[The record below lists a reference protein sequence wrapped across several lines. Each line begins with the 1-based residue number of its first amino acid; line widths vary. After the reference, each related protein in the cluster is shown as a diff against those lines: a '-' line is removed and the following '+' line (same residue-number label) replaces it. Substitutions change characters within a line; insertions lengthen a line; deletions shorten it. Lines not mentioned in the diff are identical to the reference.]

1 MELNREIFDID
12 DEEPSAAPALP
23 EIEVLEA
30 PEAEESKKDNDEEE
44 IIQVLE
50 DVHNSITPKDDLKEL
65 SEPIDDHEVKT
76 KNAKQ
81 SKKRFDSVRNLL
93 EKVRQKLNN
102 TKQFWRSRSRSSN
115 SRAQSQGPPSASP
128 ALTLEPAKPEKE
140 IRPSSAT
147 SGGNASQSS
156 PNTPAQLRKEK
167 RTRSFSPV
175 RSFLNSPLI
184 RRRKKNSMDSSTSG
198 GNATAAADKTDILD
212 ENNVGA
218 LSKLLVDSDSEDEN
232 LGAGGSTSGGN
243 GPTGNQNKE
252 FNYHNL
258 ETFQKKKLKQKLK
271 SLTTASS
278 SGSTSTSTTGPYP
291 SPPPAPQ
298 RVPHPPRKNLQHAS
312 GLLQPSTPLLPRR
325 ALNKFGGHPGATP
338 NCTPN
343 PTPNVKRRGINAL
356 IQQYQQQ
363 NQVTKLRNQMIP
375 T

>member
-12 DEEPSAAPALP
+12 DDEPSSAPALP
-23 EIEVLEA
+23 EVEVLEA
-30 PEAEESKKDNDEEE
+30 PEVEDSKKTDEDEE

-50 DVHNSITPKDDLKEL
+50 DANSIITSKDDLNKEQ
-65 SEPIDDHEVKT
+65 SEPEPEVKT
-76 KNAKQ
+76 KNAKH
-81 SKKRFDSVRNLL
+81 SKKYSVRNLL

-115 SRAQSQGPPSASP
+115 ASRAQSQGPPGGP
-128 ALTLEPAKPEKE
+128 PPEINLEPPVKAEKE
-140 IRPSSAT
+140 I
-147 SGGNASQSS
+147 ASQSS

-184 RRRKKNSMDSSTSG
+184 RRRKKNSMDSTASTSG
-198 GNATAAADKTDILD
+198 GNATADKTENID

-218 LSKLLVDSDSEDEN
+218 LSKLLADSDSEDEN
-232 LGAGGSTSGGN
+232 VGTSGSTSGG
-243 GPTGNQNKE
+243 TGSQNKE

-291 SPPPAPQ
+291 SPPPAP
-298 RVPHPPRKNLQHAS
+298 V
-312 GLLQPSTPLLPRR
+312 G
-325 ALNKFGGHPGATP
+325 
-338 NCTPN
+338 C
-343 PTPNVKRRGINAL
+343 
-356 IQQYQQQ
+356 
-363 NQVTKLRNQMIP
+363 
-375 T
+375 

>member
-12 DEEPSAAPALP
+12 DDEPSANPALP

-30 PEAEESKKDNDEEE
+30 PEAEESKKDNDEEDE

-50 DVHNSITPKDDLKEL
+50 DHNSITPKDDLKEL
-65 SEPIDDHEVKT
+65 SEPIDDHEPKT

-115 SRAQSQGPPSASP
+115 SRAQSQGPPSAPP
-128 ALTLEPAKPEKE
+128 AITLEPPKPE
-140 IRPSSAT
+140 IRPRSAAT
-147 SGGNASQSS
+147 SGSGGNASQSS

-167 RTRSFSPV
+167 RTRPFSPV

-184 RRRKKNSMDSSTSG
+184 RRRKKNSMDSNATSG
-198 GNATAAADKTDILD
+198 GNATADKTDILD

-232 LGAGGSTSGGN
+232 VGAGGSTSGGN

-271 SLTTASS
+271 SLTTSSS

-325 ALNKFGGHPGATP
+325 ALNRFGGHPGATP
-338 NCTPN
+338 NSTPN

-363 NQVTKLRNQMIP
+363 NQVTK
-375 T
+375 